1 MPSTLSKPLGIRVP
15 HAQLAQLETLA
26 KLRGLS
32 RGAIATEALCRGL
45 DVLAT
50 ELAGSSAEQRSS
62 STPRTLP
69 SPAASAPQP
78 EAAAEAAAEA
88 EPRLRS
94 FAYWVLQSARRCQS
108 GRCGDDRLFINH
120 AWRQYRRD
128 QRPRGMT
135 LESFKLQLLEA
146 NRARLLSLV
155 CADMAPFLDQHDVR
169 DSEIHHLSATFH
181 FLCL

>member
-15 HAQLAQLETLA
+15 HAQLAELEALA
-26 KLRGLS
+26 KKRGAS

-45 DVLAT
+45 QTLV
-50 ELAGSSAEQRSS
+50 AEFDGYAADSQ
-62 STPRTLP
+62 PLPAPKPLP
-69 SPAASAPQP
+69 SAATQESQP
-78 EAAAEAAAEA
+78 DA

-94 FAYWVLQSARRCQS
+94 FAYWVMQCAQRCRT
-108 GRCGDDRLFINH
+108 GRFGEDRLFISH

-155 CADMAPFLDQHDVR
+155 CADMAPFLNPVDVR
-169 DSEIHHLSATFH
+169 DSEIRYLSATFH
-181 FLCL
+181 FICL